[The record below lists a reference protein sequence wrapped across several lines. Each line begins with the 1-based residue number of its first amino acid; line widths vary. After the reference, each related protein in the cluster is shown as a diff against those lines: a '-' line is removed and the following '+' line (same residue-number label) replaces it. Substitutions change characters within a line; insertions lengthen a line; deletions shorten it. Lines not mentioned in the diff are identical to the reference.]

1 MRKKLK
7 RILESTKSTLKKAI
21 FKSKKVNKDKD
32 DMRSEYDLKSMTGG
46 VRGKYYKSYRAGHTV
61 KINKANGTTLVQRFR
76 LEEGTVS
83 IEPDLRKYFPDSESV
98 NKALR
103 CLTPLLPKKRKAKV

>member
-1 MRKKLK
+1 MKKVM
-7 RILESTKSTLKKAI
+7 S
-21 FKSKKVNKDKD
+21 KSKKRDKDKD
-32 DMRSEYDLKSMTGG
+32 DMQSEYDFKSMSGG

-61 KINKANGTTLVQRFR
+61 KIKKANGTTLVQRFK
-76 LEEGTVS
+76 LEEGTVC

-103 CLTPLLPKKRKAKV
+103 CLTPLLPKKRKTKV

>member
-1 MRKKLK
+1 M
-7 RILESTKSTLKKAI
+7 KKAI
-21 FKSKKVNKDKD
+21 SKSKKTNKTND
-32 DMRSEYDLKSMTGG
+32 DMRPEYDFKSMTGG
-46 VRGKYYKSYRAGHTV
+46 MRGKYHKSYREGHTV
-61 KINKANGTTLVQRFR
+61 KINKANGTTLVQRFK

-103 CLTPLLPKKRKAKV
+103 CLTPLLTKKRKAKSKRVCN

>member
-1 MRKKLK
+1 M
-7 RILESTKSTLKKAI
+7 KKAMS
-21 FKSKKVNKDKD
+21 KSKTGDKVKD
-32 DMRSEYDLKSMTGG
+32 DMQSEYKFKSMAGG
-46 VRGKYYKSYRAGHTV
+46 ERGKYYKSYRTGHTV
-61 KINKANGTTLVQRFR
+61 KIKKANGTTLVQRYK

-103 CLTPLLPKKRKAKV
+103 CLTPLLPKKRKAKA

>member
-1 MRKKLK
+1 MK
-7 RILESTKSTLKKAI
+7 
-21 FKSKKVNKDKD
+21 
-32 DMRSEYDLKSMTGG
+32 
-46 VRGKYYKSYRAGHTV
+46 
-61 KINKANGTTLVQRFR
+61 KANGTTLVQRFK

-103 CLTPLLPKKRKAKV
+103 CLTPLLSKKRKAKV

>member
-1 MRKKLK
+1 MSKPKKG
-7 RILESTKSTLKKAI
+7 
-21 FKSKKVNKDKD
+21 NKD
-32 DMRSEYDLKSMTGG
+32 DMQSEYDFKSMTGG
-46 VRGKYYKSYRAGHTV
+46 VRGKYYKSCRAGHTV
-61 KINKANGTTLVQRFR
+61 KIKKANGTTLVQRFK

-103 CLTPLLPKKRKAKV
+103 CLKPLLPKKRKTKG

>member
-1 MRKKLK
+1 MKK
-7 RILESTKSTLKKAI
+7 SMS
-21 FKSKKVNKDKD
+21 KSKKGNKD
-32 DMRSEYDLKSMTGG
+32 DMQSEYDFKSMTGG
-46 VRGKYYKSYRAGHTV
+46 ARGKYYKSYRAGHTV
-61 KINKANGTTLVQRFR
+61 KIKKANGTTLVQRFK

>member
-1 MRKKLK
+1 M
-7 RILESTKSTLKKAI
+7 KKAMS
-21 FKSKKVNKDKD
+21 KSKKGNKD
-32 DMRSEYDLKSMTGG
+32 DMQSEYDFKSMTGG
-46 VRGKYYKSYRAGHTV
+46 VRGKYYKSYRTGHTV
-61 KINKANGTTLVQRFR
+61 KIKKANGTTLVQRFT

-103 CLTPLLPKKRKAKV
+103 CLTPLLSKKRKAKV

>member
-1 MRKKLK
+1 
-7 RILESTKSTLKKAI
+7 LKKVI
-21 FKSKKVNKDKD
+21 SKSKKANKDND
-32 DMRSEYDLKSMTGG
+32 DMRPEYDLNNMTGG
-46 VRGKYYKSYRAGHTV
+46 VRGKYYKSYCEGHTV
-61 KINKANGTTLVQRFR
+61 KINKANGTTLVQRFK

-103 CLTPLLPKKRKAKV
+103 CLAPLLTKKRKAKT